1 MDQEGDDIDEPIKQH
16 VERNERVIVKLL
28 NLKIICCYLECSV
41 CVSHG
46 TRKVKDNF
54 KQQEY
59 DLSLDAYIFLFLLFD
74 PLDLCNFF
82 QDDGQHAQPC
92 ENNHQI
98 ECTFD
103 HFSGQFTLVYIGG
116 EGQHN

>member
-28 NLKIICCYLECSV
+28 NLKIIRCNLECFV

-46 TRKVKDNF
+46 ARKVKDDF

-59 DLSLDAYIFLFLLFD
+59 HLSFDTYIFLLLLFD
-74 PLDLCNFF
+74 PLDLCNLF
-82 QDDGQHAQPC
+82 QNDG
-92 ENNHQI
+92 
-98 ECTFD
+98 
-103 HFSGQFTLVYIGG
+103 
-116 EGQHN
+116 

>member
-1 MDQEGDDIDEPIKQH
+1 MSGVNGMAGAGSQVGRATTVEKLAMDQEGDDIDEPIKQH

-82 QDDGQHAQPC
+82 QDDGQHAQP
-92 ENNHQI
+92 
-98 ECTFD
+98 
-103 HFSGQFTLVYIGG
+103 
-116 EGQHN
+116 